1 MTVQRVE
8 GSSNGNSLIRNGVT
22 VGEKATQI
30 LVVDDLLL
38 NRAQLSQV
46 LAEVGYQ
53 VFEAANGQEAVEQFK
68 QHQPDLVLMDIMMPV
83 MDGYEAAR
91 KIKRLSDSQHVP
103 IIFISGE
110 TSDEAVAKALDAG
123 GDDFVAK
130 PFNPSLLRAK
140 IKVQLRIQTLNNSL
154 QQNIQQL
161 EWEIEDQKRTQ
172 QELQDIS
179 NYDALTGLPNRHF
192 FLIYLAQTLKEN
204 ASDNGKMALL
214 MMDLSNFKRI
224 NDVYGHSSGDLI
236 LQQVTERLKRYVSKE
251 QMVARTG
258 GDHFVLFLEKV
269 EQISEIEET
278 AKQLIVDVA
287 APYELEGDEVIV
299 GVDVGVTLYP
309 DHCDNAEMM
318 MRCAGTALEFARKQ
332 EHNRFSFFAEEMQ
345 QETEA
350 FFEVLTGIH
359 VALERGEFELYYQPQ
374 VDAINRNIV
383 GCEVLL
389 RWNHPKQGLIS
400 PDRFIPLLEK
410 EGLIRPVGEWIM
422 KEAIRQHL
430 EWLEKGLP
438 GVRIAVNFSAVQLQ
452 EEGLAE
458 QVIEVIRESGIAPP
472 WFKLEITETS
482 TIDNLAQVAETLHA
496 IRASGISIAVDDFGT
511 GYSTLNYLQK
521 LPVDIIKI
529 DQQFIRDIPFSP
541 EDKTLVKAVI
551 AMAHSMGLD
560 VVAEGVETEE
570 QAEFLRKHSCE
581 ELQGYLF
588 SRPLPAKEFEAVL
601 MKMIDRINEPLT
613 LF

>member
-214 MMDLSNFKRI
+214 MMDLSNLNASMMYMAI
-224 NDVYGHSSGDLI
+224 
-236 LQQVTERLKRYVSKE
+236 
-251 QMVARTG
+251 
-258 GDHFVLFLEKV
+258 VL
-269 EQISEIEET
+269 ET
-278 AKQLIVDVA
+278 
-287 APYELEGDEVIV
+287 
-299 GVDVGVTLYP
+299 
-309 DHCDNAEMM
+309 
-318 MRCAGTALEFARKQ
+318 
-332 EHNRFSFFAEEMQ
+332 
-345 QETEA
+345 
-350 FFEVLTGIH
+350 
-359 VALERGEFELYYQPQ
+359 
-374 VDAINRNIV
+374 
-383 GCEVLL
+383 
-389 RWNHPKQGLIS
+389 
-400 PDRFIPLLEK
+400 
-410 EGLIRPVGEWIM
+410 
-422 KEAIRQHL
+422 
-430 EWLEKGLP
+430 
-438 GVRIAVNFSAVQLQ
+438 
-452 EEGLAE
+452 
-458 QVIEVIRESGIAPP
+458 
-472 WFKLEITETS
+472 
-482 TIDNLAQVAETLHA
+482 
-496 IRASGISIAVDDFGT
+496 
-511 GYSTLNYLQK
+511 
-521 LPVDIIKI
+521 
-529 DQQFIRDIPFSP
+529 
-541 EDKTLVKAVI
+541 
-551 AMAHSMGLD
+551 
-560 VVAEGVETEE
+560 
-570 QAEFLRKHSCE
+570 
-581 ELQGYLF
+581 
-588 SRPLPAKEFEAVL
+588 
-601 MKMIDRINEPLT
+601 
-613 LF
+613 